1 MARLHFLI
9 PLLAGGIALGQNPP
23 SPILPAGGRPPVPE
37 APGKGSVPTRLQ
49 FPNTDVKEVL
59 AFYERLTKKRMI
71 IDNQVQGTVNIVVSG
86 EVPAEEAIRIIE
98 INLLLNGF
106 TLIPVEGT
114 DMVKVVGSGKNPR
127 TAAIPIISDELL
139 LPEGEQ
145 VVTYIAKLHYADP
158 TEVQQL
164 LSTFVVPA
172 PGGYTN
178 VTALPKSQTLVIT
191 ENTATIRG
199 LIRILHEID
208 IPPAEVISEFIPLER
223 ADAKDV
229 LEKLTAIF
237 EKQPTSGSGAAPRA
251 PGAPPAPVP
260 AALANVPPGSVAAEV
275 NQAGAV
281 ELHSRSLSED
291 SIIIGKIKLTADV
304 RTNRIHV
311 VTRPVN
317 MPFVRKLITEFD
329 ESVKFGIPVE
339 RPLRFIS
346 VGDVLDVIVKAITEP
361 GAKEEGGGGGSEGR
375 KSSQQNTAA
384 RSTGGTSGGAGV
396 TGSGDSSG
404 TGSEFNVSEELS
416 TQGVDTTP
424 EARVVGTTKII
435 ADKNANKII
444 IIGGEDVKAKVFRL
458 LDELDQRIPQV
469 MLHTVIGE
477 LNLDDKS
484 QFGVDYILRNAG
496 LGLSPLVVNGGNS
509 TGTNNTSTGTAA
521 AATGSSNAGTST
533 ATNTVTPSSTTGTT
547 TTGSTASNLVDVSSG
562 HGILNFNNLLSQDT
576 IRSVAG
582 VGGSGVTGFVTAG
595 NSLTAIVTALMNTN
609 RFRVVTRPSVF
620 TRNNKKAII
629 ASGQEIPV
637 PTSIQSALNAGT
649 TVNTGLVTQSSVQF
663 KRVALQLEVVPLIN
677 ADREVSLDVLQKIDQ
692 VSGSTRIDN
701 NDIPNIATRYVKT
714 SVTVPNEGTVVLG
727 GLIQQSMNKVR
738 SGIPLL
744 SSIPGLGYLFSSTT
758 KEKIRTELV
767 ILIRPEVSW
776 APPEAAQIRER
787 AQEVLSMDPDLEASL
802 SKNGVRKAEAPEGLP
817 TATPTPTPKPKK
829 HSWFGKKEASS
840 TDTPLLDKPAFRW

>member
-1 MARLHFLI
+1 VARPYFAILFLV
-9 PLLAGGIALGQNPP
+9 GGIALGQNPP
-23 SPILPAGGRPPVPE
+23 LPLPQGVRPVAQDPTAKGMPV
-37 APGKGSVPTRLQ
+37 RLQ

-59 AFYERLTKKRMI
+59 GFYERLTKKRLI

-86 EVPAEEAIRIIE
+86 EVSAEEAIRIIE

-106 TLIPVEGT
+106 TLIPVEGS

-139 LPEGEQ
+139 LPDGEQ
-145 VVTYIAKLHYADP
+145 VVTYVAKLRYADAA
-158 TEVQQL
+158 EVQQT

-178 VTALPKSQTLVIT
+178 VTALAKSQTLVIT

-199 LIRILHEID
+199 LIRLLREID
-208 IPPAEVISEFIPLER
+208 VPPAEVVSEFIPLER

-229 LEKLTAIF
+229 LEKLTSIF
-237 EKQPTSGSGAAPRA
+237 EKQPTQGSTGSVPR
-251 PGAPPAPVP
+251 PVAPPGTP

-275 NQAGAV
+275 TQAGSV

-291 SIIIGKIKLTADV
+291 SIIVGKIKLTADV

-329 ESVKFGIPVE
+329 STVKFGVPVP

-346 VGDVLDVIVKAITEP
+346 VGDVLDVVVKAITEP
-361 GAKEEGGGGGSEGR
+361 GMKEEGGGATSGKGQARQDTGARAGGTGFSAGGGS
-375 KSSQQNTAA
+375 S
-384 RSTGGTSGGAGV
+384 
-396 TGSGDSSG
+396 DSSG
-404 TGSEFNVSEELS
+404 GGGDFNVSEGLS
-416 TQGVDTTP
+416 TQAVDTTP

-435 ADKNANKII
+435 ADKNANAII
-444 IIGGEDVKAKVFRL
+444 VIGSEDVKTKVFRL

-477 LNLDDKS
+477 LNLDDKT

-496 LGLSPLVVNGGNS
+496 LGLSPIVLNS
-509 TGTNNTSTGTAA
+509 NTNTSTTNTSNGTSA
-521 AATGSSNAGTST
+521 AATGSGNAGTST
-533 ATNTVTPSSTTGTT
+533 TGTT
-547 TTGSTASNLVDVSSG
+547 GSSSSNLVDVSSG
-562 HGILNFNNLLSQDT
+562 HGVLNMNNLLSQDT
-576 IRSVAG
+576 VRAVAG
-582 VGGSGVTGFVTAG
+582 AGGSGVTGFVTAG
-595 NSLTAIVTALMNTN
+595 NSLTAIVTALTSTN

-637 PTSIQSALNAGT
+637 PTSIQSALNAGNA
-649 TVNTGLVTQSSVQF
+649 VNTGLVTNSSVQF

-677 ADREVSLDVLQKIDQ
+677 SDREVSLDILQKIDQ

-727 GLIQQSMNKVR
+727 GLIQQSLNRSR

-744 SSIPGLGYLFSSTT
+744 SSLPGIGYLFSTT
-758 KEKIRTELV
+758 SKEKVRTELV

-776 APPEAAQIRER
+776 APPEAIQIRER
-787 AQEVLSMDPDLEASL
+787 AQEILSMDPDLEATL
-802 SKNGVRKAEAPEGLP
+802 AKPGVRAADAPEKP
-817 TATPTPTPKPKK
+817 ATPVPKK
-829 HSWFGKKEASS
+829 SNPASLKKGTLPAV
-840 TDTPLLDKPAFRW
+840 TPVPAKKKPAFHG